1 MLYFFTE
8 TYQRLVCIVMRFV
21 RFQESGFDISFLY
34 TSRRFLYHIGIGFL
48 KIIAIFAQ
56 LFFVDFVQVIYS
68 SSEYLIVEPDN
79 IGLTSPVGG

>member
-1 MLYFFTE
+1 ME
-8 TYQRLVCIVMRFV
+8 MICAIVR
-21 RFQESGFDISFLY
+21 QLTQDLTPEEIQKSGFDISFLY

-56 LFFVDFVQVIYS
+56 LFFVYFVQVIYS
-68 SSEYLIVEPDN
+68 SSEYLVVEPDD

>member
-1 MLYFFTE
+1 MI
-8 TYQRLVCIVMRFV
+8 CAIVR
-21 RFQESGFDISFLY
+21 QLTQDLTPEEIQKSGFDISFLY

-56 LFFVDFVQVIYS
+56 LFFVYFVQVIYS
-68 SSEYLIVEPDN
+68 SSEYLVVEPDD